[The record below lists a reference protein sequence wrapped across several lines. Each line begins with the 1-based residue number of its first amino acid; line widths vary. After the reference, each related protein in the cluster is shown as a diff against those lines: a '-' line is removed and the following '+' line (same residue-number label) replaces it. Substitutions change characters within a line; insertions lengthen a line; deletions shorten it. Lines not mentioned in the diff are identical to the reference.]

1 MPDNVTE
8 FLWWALNG
16 AILLGVWFARN
27 ELKEIKQDLREN
39 RIVSNNH
46 EVRINRLE
54 VRCGIHHGEEDLHP
68 MRRATD
74 IIPAED

>member
-16 AILLGVWFARN
+16 SILIVVWFAQKKLANIEKILERLLN
-27 ELKEIKQDLREN
+27 GNSDHEN
-39 RIVSNNH
+39 RIV
-46 EVRINRLE
+46 RLE
-54 VRCGIHHGEEDLHP
+54 VRCGLYHGEEDHP

-74 IIPAED
+74 IASASD